1 MEENNQIIIDIG
13 FDTFI
18 TQLKTLQKQ
27 YELNT
32 AALRQMREEGEEN
45 SETYIRLEQETKVLR
60 QEIGGVEK
68 TIQNEIKI
76 QKANTDSLV
85 QMRAQ
90 LSNLNKQYD
99 SMDGMARMSE
109 AGVALQQKIRAL
121 SAEIQGL
128 EDNTGR
134 WQRNVGNYKSALKDM
149 KDATE
154 AAGLSSRG
162 LDRIMKGLSTNP
174 WMSIVTLLVTL
185 LVKLRDR
192 LKDNEKMTAALGK
205 TMSSLQPVFNWFN
218 KIIGKI
224 ADVLSNVLD
233 WALQKVIE
241 SVGWLG
247 RQLQKIGNLFGKD
260 WGGGLIEF
268 SSNMQHTAETTT
280 EAAEATETF
289 ATAVSNVKT
298 EVKEAN
304 EELEK
309 FPSLLDQM
317 LAKFLEQEKAAKAA
331 AQRLEDLKRM
341 YHELGLEMN
350 DSSQLFTEGLRTQMP
365 AVVELADTANKK
377 VRDFKEALTNN
388 AKEIDSIANSVGGM
402 FSTLSGIYSDI
413 AKDET
418 KSEEERAKNAK
429 NAKSWAALQ
438 IAANSGV
445 AVAKGVAGAMEAEPW
460 PAKIAALAS
469 IMAAVLSAIGQ
480 AKALASQTFETG
492 GVIGGFSGASMGRDN
507 TVISARK
514 GEMVLNAE
522 QQQKLF
528 AIANGNANNSM
539 AAALAAALQSMP
551 APVMDYEEFT
561 QFATRVAGY
570 NENSK
575 LK

>member
-174 WMSIVTLLVTL
+174 WMSIVTLLVTI

-247 RQLQKIGNLFGKD
+247 RQLQKIGKLFGKD

-309 FPSLLDQM
+309 FPSLIDQM

-350 DSSQLFTEGLRTQMP
+350 DSSKLITEGLRVQMP
-365 AVVELADTANKK
+365 AVEELADTANKK

-418 KSEEERAKNAK
+418 KSEEERAKAAK